1 VRRAAPGDP
10 DALVART
17 FSDEDNQTGGSISM
31 LRVVSALAVAAA
43 AVAVLALAAPA
54 AKAPYPEV
62 IQLPT
67 GFGPEG
73 IEIKGNTFYAG
84 SVATGAIYR
93 GDLRTGEGALLP
105 GVPGGRAATGL
116 ELSKGNRLVVAGAGT
131 GKAFVYDAKTGAPLQ
146 EITLTTAPTFIN
158 DVVVT
163 KNAAYF
169 TDSQKQVLFKVPIG
183 PGGVLGAVEP
193 INLTGDYV
201 HVPGAFNLNGI
212 DATRNGKTLV
222 VVQSSTGKLFTVNP
236 TTGGTN
242 EIELNDTAGAQT
254 SVPNGDG
261 ILLKGGTLFVV
272 QNQLDRVAMIDLAK
286 NLTAG
291 TVLTRIQDPD
301 FVVPTTMDDHGK
313 RLYAVNAKFGRPN
326 PNNTFE
332 VVQFAAPKI
341 KKTK

>member
-1 VRRAAPGDP
+1 
-10 DALVART
+10 
-17 FSDEDNQTGGSISM
+17 M
-31 LRVVSALAVAAA
+31 LRVVSVLAVAAA
-43 AVAVLALAAPA
+43 AVAAVAVAAPA
-54 AKAPYPEV
+54 AKAPFPEV

-73 IEIKGNTFYAG
+73 IEIRGNTFYVG
-84 SVATGAIYR
+84 SVGTGAIYR
-93 GDLRTGEGALLP
+93 GDLRTGAGALLP

-131 GKAFVYDAKTGAPLQ
+131 GKTFVYDAKTGAPLQ

-158 DVVVT
+158 DVVVI

-169 TDSQKQVLFKVPIG
+169 TDSQKGMLFKVAIG
-183 PGGVLGAVEP
+183 PGGVLGAVETVT
-193 INLTGDYV
+193 LTGDYV

-212 DATRNGKTLV
+212 DATKNGKTLV
-222 VVQSSTGKLFTVNP
+222 VVQSATGKVFTVDP
-236 TTGGTN
+236 ATGGTN
-242 EIELNDTAGAQT
+242 EIELNDAAGGPT
-254 SVPNGDG
+254 SVPNADG
-261 ILLKGGTLFVV
+261 ILLKGKTLYIV
-272 QNQLDRVAMIDLAK
+272 QNQLDRVAMIELAK
-286 NLTAG
+286 NLTSG

-301 FVVPTTMDDHGK
+301 FVVPTTMDDHGN
-313 RLYAVNAKFGRPN
+313 RLYAVNAKFGRAN

>member
-1 VRRAAPGDP
+1 
-10 DALVART
+10 
-17 FSDEDNQTGGSISM
+17 M

-163 KNAAYF
+163 KTAAYF

-183 PGGVLGAVEP
+183 PGGVLGAVET
-193 INLTGDYV
+193 ITLTGDYV
-201 HVPGAFNLNGI
+201 HVPGFNLNGI
-212 DATRNGKTLV
+212 DATKNGKTLV
-222 VVQSSTGKLFTVNP
+222 VVQSATGKLFTVNP
-236 TTGGTN
+236 NTGGTN
-242 EIELNDTAGAQT
+242 EIELAGGE
-254 SVPNGDG
+254 SVPSGD
-261 ILLKGGTLFVV
+261 
-272 QNQLDRVAMIDLAK
+272 
-286 NLTAG
+286 
-291 TVLTRIQDPD
+291 
-301 FVVPTTMDDHGK
+301 
-313 RLYAVNAKFGRPN
+313 
-326 PNNTFE
+326 
-332 VVQFAAPKI
+332 
-341 KKTK
+341 